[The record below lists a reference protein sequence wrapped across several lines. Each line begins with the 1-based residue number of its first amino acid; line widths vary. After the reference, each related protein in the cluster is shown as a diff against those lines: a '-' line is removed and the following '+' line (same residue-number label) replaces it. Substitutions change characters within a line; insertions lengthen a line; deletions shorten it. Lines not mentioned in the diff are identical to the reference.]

1 MFWSDTHLESGCNCL
16 FAHLSVPCLS
26 AFSHWSLSSR
36 TCKWN
41 DNYADIL
48 KVVWK
53 GCFPSCRVYH
63 LSSTSASQ
71 WLLPQSYDSF
81 LYLANWFQSNLLRFD
96 FKELFLSP
104 CWCKITICL
113 IVCSDLSGLEMH
125 SDQASHPVACTVLC
139 NIQLLKVKWPC
150 FHN

>member
-63 LSSTSASQ
+63 LSSTSASRCFPRVMIPFCI
-71 WLLPQSYDSF
+71 WPTGFKVICWGLILKSYFFPHVGVKSPSVSLSALIWVAWRCIRIKPRTLLPAQFYAI
-81 LYLANWFQSNLLRFD
+81 YNY
-96 FKELFLSP
+96 
-104 CWCKITICL
+104 
-113 IVCSDLSGLEMH
+113 
-125 SDQASHPVACTVLC
+125 
-139 NIQLLKVKWPC
+139 
-150 FHN
+150 